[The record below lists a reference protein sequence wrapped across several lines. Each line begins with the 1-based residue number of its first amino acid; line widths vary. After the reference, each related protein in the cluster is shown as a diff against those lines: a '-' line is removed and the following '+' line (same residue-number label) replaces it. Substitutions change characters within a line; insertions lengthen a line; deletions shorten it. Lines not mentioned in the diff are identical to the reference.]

1 VSLKP
6 RRFLESIFSNWPAK
20 IISLAA
26 AALLFLFYRVNTMD
40 ERFFS
45 VPMRVDPPAGLAIS
59 KPFPKSARVTLRGKE
74 EAIFSVIEE
83 EIEVYADFGR
93 FQSEGQYRIPIR
105 VARQGTSLNIE
116 PLDIRVEPAEISI
129 TLEQRI
135 EKTVALEPVISGT
148 PPPGYDLVQYTI
160 VPDSAQISGP
170 RSIVNTVEA
179 VGLEEIDLDER
190 TEDFTEQ
197 VTILEE
203 SALIRYPR
211 ERTVVFRGIVR
222 EAVIIKTFEDVDI
235 ISIDLSPDLRLAE
248 PLPKGSIRIQGNQP
262 AIEAFLPGQLRL
274 VIDCGEIEKP
284 GPETLYP
291 QPDIPPEF
299 VVLKFEPQ
307 ELDLTFIL
315 AGMEEQQE

>member
-1 VSLKP
+1 LKP
-6 RRFLESIFSNWPAK
+6 GRFLEIIFSNWPAK

-45 VPMRVDPPAGLAIS
+45 VPLQVDPPAGLAIS
-59 KPFPKSARVTLRGKE
+59 KPYPKSARVTLRGKE
-74 EAIFSVIEE
+74 EAIFSVIEDDV
-83 EIEVYADFGR
+83 EVYADFGR
-93 FQSEGQYRIPIR
+93 FQTEGQFRIPVR
-105 VARQGTSLNIE
+105 VVRSGSSLNIE
-116 PLDIRVEPAEISI
+116 PLDIRVEPAEISV

-135 EKTVALEPVISGT
+135 EKTVALKPVIRGS
-148 PPPGYDLVQYTI
+148 PPAGYDLVQYTI
-160 VPDSAQISGP
+160 VPDSVQISGP
-170 RSIVNTVEA
+170 RTLVNSVETIP
-179 VGLEEIDLDER
+179 LEEIDLDGR

-197 VTILEE
+197 VKILEE
-203 SALIRYPR
+203 NPLVDYSR

-235 ISIDLSPDLRLAE
+235 ISIDLSPDLKLAE
-248 PLPKGSIRIQGNQP
+248 PLPKGSIRIQGNQRS
-262 AIEAFLPGQLRL
+262 IEALPLEQLRL
-274 VIDCGEIEKP
+274 VIDCGDIEKP

-315 AGMEEQQE
+315 SGMEEQ

>member
-1 VSLKP
+1 MKT
-6 RRFLESIFSNWPAK
+6 RRFVEGIFANWPAK

-45 VPMRVDPPAGLAIS
+45 VPLEVAPPAGLAIS
-59 KPFPKSARVTLRGKE
+59 KPYPKSARVTLRGKE
-74 EAIFSVIEE
+74 EAIFSVIEDDV
-83 EIEVYADFGR
+83 EVYADFGR
-93 FQSEGQYRIPIR
+93 FQSEGQFRIPVR
-105 VARQGTSLNIE
+105 VVRRGSSLNIE
-116 PLDIRVEPAEISI
+116 PLDIRVEPAEISV

-135 EKTVALEPVISGT
+135 EKTVALKPVITGS
-148 PPPGYDLVQYTI
+148 PPAGYDLVQYTI
-160 VPDSAQISGP
+160 VPDSVQISGP
-170 RSIVNTVEA
+170 RSLVNSIEEIR
-179 VGLEEIDLDER
+179 LQEIDLEGR

-197 VTILEE
+197 VMIVEE
-203 SALIRYPR
+203 NPLIDYSR
-211 ERTVVFRGIVR
+211 ERAIVFRGILR
-222 EAVIIKTFEDVDI
+222 EAVIIKTFENVDI

-248 PLPKGSIRIQGNQP
+248 PLPKGSIRIQGNQR
-262 AIEAFLPGQLRL
+262 AIEALPPEQLRL

-284 GPETLYP
+284 GPEILFP

-315 AGMEEQQE
+315 SGMEEQQE

>member
-1 VSLKP
+1 MNTRKFVEGILSD
-6 RRFLESIFSNWPAK
+6 WPAK

-45 VPMRVDPPAGLAIS
+45 VPLQVDPPAGLAIS
-59 KPFPKSARVTLRGKE
+59 KPYPKSARVTLRGKE
-74 EAIFSVIEE
+74 EAIFSIIEE
-83 EIEVYADFGR
+83 DVEVFADFGR
-93 FQSEGQYRIPIR
+93 FQSEGQFR
-105 VARQGTSLNIE
+105 VPVRVVRRGSSLNIE
-116 PLDIRVEPAEISI
+116 PLDIRVEPAEISV

-135 EKTVALEPVISGT
+135 EKTVVLEPVIRGS
-148 PPPGYDLVQYTI
+148 PPAGYDLVQYTI
-160 VPDSAQISGP
+160 VPDSVQISGP
-170 RSIVNTVEA
+170 RTLVNAMETVR
-179 VGLEEIDLDER
+179 LEEIDLEGR

-197 VTILEE
+197 VMIVEE
-203 SALIRYPR
+203 NSLLDYSR
-211 ERTVVFRGIVR
+211 ERAIVFRGILR

-248 PLPKGSIRIQGNQP
+248 PLPKGSIRIQGNQR
-262 AIEAFLPGQLRL
+262 AIEALPPGQLRL

-284 GPETLYP
+284 GPEMVYP

-315 AGMEEQQE
+315 SGMEEQE

>member
-1 VSLKP
+1 MNTRKFVEGILSD
-6 RRFLESIFSNWPAK
+6 WPAK

-45 VPMRVDPPAGLAIS
+45 VPLQVDPPAGLAIS
-59 KPFPKSARVTLRGKE
+59 KPYPKSARVTLRGKE
-74 EAIFSVIEE
+74 EAIFSIIEE
-83 EIEVYADFGR
+83 DVEVFADFGR
-93 FQSEGQYRIPIR
+93 FQSEGQFR
-105 VARQGTSLNIE
+105 VPVRVVRRGSSLNIE
-116 PLDIRVEPAEISI
+116 PLDIRVEPAEISV

-135 EKTVALEPVISGT
+135 EKTVILEPVIRGS
-148 PPPGYDLVQYTI
+148 PPAGYDLVQYTI
-160 VPDSAQISGP
+160 VPDSIQISGP
-170 RSIVNTVEA
+170 RTLVNAMETVR
-179 VGLEEIDLDER
+179 LEEIDLEGR
-190 TEDFTEQ
+190 TGDFTEQ
-197 VTILEE
+197 VMIVEE
-203 SALIRYPR
+203 NSLLDYSRQRAI
-211 ERTVVFRGIVR
+211 VFRGILR

-248 PLPKGSIRIQGNQP
+248 PLPKGSIRIQGNQR
-262 AIEAFLPGQLRL
+262 AIEALPPGQLRL

-284 GPETLYP
+284 GPEMVYP

-315 AGMEEQQE
+315 SGMEEQE

>member
-1 VSLKP
+1 VKS
-6 RRFLESIFSNWPAK
+6 RRLLDGFFSHWPAK

-45 VPMRVDPPAGLAIS
+45 VPLQVDPPPGLAIS
-59 KPFPKSARVTLRGKE
+59 KPYAKSARVTLRGKE

-83 EIEVYADFGR
+83 DVEVSADFGR
-93 FQSEGQYRIPIR
+93 FDSEGQFR
-105 VARQGTSLNIE
+105 VPVRVTRRGSSLNIE
-116 PLDIRVEPAEISI
+116 PLDIRVEPAEIVI

-135 EKTVALEPVISGT
+135 EKTVALKPVIRGT
-148 PPPGYDLVQYTI
+148 PPTGYDLVQYTI
-160 VPDSAQISGP
+160 TPEGVQISGP
-170 RSIVNTVEA
+170 RSIVNATETIL
-179 VGLEEIDLDER
+179 LEEIDLEGR

-197 VTILEE
+197 LMIVEE
-203 SALIRYPR
+203 NALVDYPR
-211 ERTVVFRGIVR
+211 ERPVVFRGIVR

-248 PLPKGSIRIQGNQP
+248 PLPKGSIRIQGNQRS
-262 AIEAFLPGQLRL
+262 IESLLPQLLRL

-284 GPETLYP
+284 GPDTLYP

-307 ELDLTFIL
+307 ELDVTIIL
-315 AGMEEQQE
+315 SGMEEEYE

>member
-1 VSLKP
+1 LNTRKFVEGILSD
-6 RRFLESIFSNWPAK
+6 WPAK

-45 VPMRVDPPAGLAIS
+45 VPLQVDPPAGLAIS
-59 KPFPKSARVTLRGKE
+59 KPYPKSARVTLRGKE
-74 EAIFSVIEE
+74 EAIFSIIEDDV
-83 EIEVYADFGR
+83 EVFADFGR
-93 FQSEGQYRIPIR
+93 FQSEGQFR
-105 VARQGTSLNIE
+105 VPVRVVRRGSSLNIE
-116 PLDIRVEPAEISI
+116 PLDIRVEPAEISV

-135 EKTVALEPVISGT
+135 EKTVVLEPVIRGS
-148 PPPGYDLVQYTI
+148 PPAGYDLVQYTI
-160 VPDSAQISGP
+160 VPDSIQISGP
-170 RSIVNTVEA
+170 RSIVNAIDV
-179 VGLEEIDLDER
+179 VPLEEIDLEGR

-197 VTILEE
+197 VEVVEE
-203 SALIRYPR
+203 NSLVDYSRQRPI
-211 ERTVVFRGIVR
+211 VFRGILR

-248 PLPKGSIRIQGNQP
+248 PLPKGNIRIQGNQR
-262 AIEAFLPGQLRL
+262 AIEALPPEQLRL

-284 GPETLYP
+284 GPETVYP

-307 ELDLTFIL
+307 QLDLTFIL
-315 AGMEEQQE
+315 SGMEEQE

>member
-1 VSLKP
+1 MKP
-6 RRFLESIFSNWPAK
+6 GRFLEIIFSNWPAK

-26 AALLFLFYRVNTMD
+26 ATLLFLFYRVNTMD

-45 VPMRVDPPAGLAIS
+45 VPLQVDPPAGLAIS
-59 KPFPKSARVTLRGKE
+59 KPYPKSARVTLRGKE
-74 EAIFSVIEE
+74 EAIFSVIEDDV
-83 EIEVYADFGR
+83 EVYADFGR
-93 FQSEGQYRIPIR
+93 FQTEGQFRIPVR
-105 VARQGTSLNIE
+105 VVRSGSSLNIE
-116 PLDIRVEPAEISI
+116 PLDIRVEPAEISV

-135 EKTVALEPVISGT
+135 EKTVALKPVIRGS
-148 PPPGYDLVQYTI
+148 PPAGYDLVQYTI
-160 VPDSAQISGP
+160 VPDSVQISGP
-170 RSIVNTVEA
+170 RTLVNSVETIP
-179 VGLEEIDLDER
+179 LEEIDLDGR

-197 VTILEE
+197 VKILEE
-203 SALIRYPR
+203 NPLVDYSR

-235 ISIDLSPDLRLAE
+235 ISIDLSPDLKLAE
-248 PLPKGSIRIQGNQP
+248 PLPKGSIRIQGNQRS
-262 AIEAFLPGQLRL
+262 IEALPLEQLRL
-274 VIDCGEIEKP
+274 VIDCGDIEKP

-315 AGMEEQQE
+315 SGMEEQ

>member
-1 VSLKP
+1 MNTRKFVEGILSD
-6 RRFLESIFSNWPAK
+6 WPAK

-45 VPMRVDPPAGLAIS
+45 VPLQVDPPVGLAIS
-59 KPFPKSARVTLRGKE
+59 KPYPKSARVTLRGKE
-74 EAIFSVIEE
+74 EAIFSIIEE
-83 EIEVYADFGR
+83 DVEVFADFGR
-93 FQSEGQYRIPIR
+93 FQSEGQFR
-105 VARQGTSLNIE
+105 VPVRVVRRGSSLNIE
-116 PLDIRVEPAEISI
+116 PLDIRVEPAEISV

-135 EKTVALEPVISGT
+135 EKTVVLEPVIRGS
-148 PPPGYDLVQYTI
+148 PPAGYDLVQYTI
-160 VPDSAQISGP
+160 VPDSVQISGP
-170 RSIVNTVEA
+170 RTLVNAMETVR
-179 VGLEEIDLDER
+179 LEEIDLEGR
-190 TEDFTEQ
+190 TGDFTEQ
-197 VTILEE
+197 VMIVEE
-203 SALIRYPR
+203 NSLLDYSR
-211 ERTVVFRGIVR
+211 ERAIVFRGILR

-248 PLPKGSIRIQGNQP
+248 PLPKGSIRIQGNQR
-262 AIEAFLPGQLRL
+262 AIEALPPGQLRL

-284 GPETLYP
+284 GPEMVYP

-315 AGMEEQQE
+315 SGMEEQE

>member
-1 VSLKP
+1 MNTRKFVDGILSD
-6 RRFLESIFSNWPAK
+6 WPAK

-45 VPMRVDPPAGLAIS
+45 VPLQVDPPAGLAIS
-59 KPFPKSARVTLRGKE
+59 KPYPKSARVTLRGKE
-74 EAIFSVIEE
+74 EAIFSIIEDDV
-83 EIEVYADFGR
+83 EVFADFGR
-93 FQSEGQYRIPIR
+93 FQSEGQFR
-105 VARQGTSLNIE
+105 VPVRVVRRGSSLNIE
-116 PLDIRVEPAEISI
+116 PLDIRVEPAEISV

-135 EKTVALEPVISGT
+135 EKTVVLEPVIRGS
-148 PPPGYDLVQYTI
+148 PPAGYDLVQYTI
-160 VPDSAQISGP
+160 VPDSIQISGP
-170 RSIVNTVEA
+170 RSIVNAIDV
-179 VGLEEIDLDER
+179 VPLEEIDLEGR

-197 VTILEE
+197 VEVVEE
-203 SALIRYPR
+203 NSLVDYSRQRPI
-211 ERTVVFRGIVR
+211 VFRGILR

-248 PLPKGSIRIQGNQP
+248 PLPKGNIRIQGNQR
-262 AIEAFLPGQLRL
+262 AIEALPPEQLRL

-284 GPETLYP
+284 GPETVYP

-307 ELDLTFIL
+307 QLDLTFIL
-315 AGMEEQQE
+315 SGMEEQE

>member
-1 VSLKP
+1 LKS
-6 RRFLESIFSNWPAK
+6 RRFVETFISNWPAK

-45 VPMRVDPPAGLAIS
+45 VPLQVDPPAGLAIS
-59 KPFPKSARVTLRGKE
+59 KPYPKSARVTLRGKE

-83 EIEVYADFGR
+83 DVEVYADFGR
-93 FQSEGQYRIPIR
+93 FQSEGQFRVPIR
-105 VARQGTSLNIE
+105 VVRRGSSLNIE
-116 PLDIRVEPAEISI
+116 PLDIRVEPAEISV

-135 EKTVALEPVISGT
+135 EKTVNLEAVIRGS
-148 PPPGYDLVQYTI
+148 PPAGYDLVQHTL
-160 VPDSAQISGP
+160 VPDRVLISGP
-170 RSIVNTVEA
+170 RSLVNSVETIQ
-179 VGLEEIDLDER
+179 LEEIDLEGR

-197 VTILEE
+197 LMILEE
-203 SALIRYPR
+203 NSLLDYSQQRA
-211 ERTVVFRGIVR
+211 VVFRGIVR
-222 EAVIIKTFEDVDI
+222 EAVIIKTFEEVDI

-248 PLPKGSIRIQGNQP
+248 PLPNGSVRIQGNQRS
-262 AIEAFLPGQLRL
+262 IEALPPEKLRL

-307 ELDLTFIL
+307 QLNLTFIL
-315 AGMEEQQE
+315 SGMEEQE

>member
-1 VSLKP
+1 LDGLLSY
-6 RRFLESIFSNWPAK
+6 WPAK

-45 VPMRVDPPAGLAIS
+45 VPLQVDPPAGLAIG

-74 EAIFSVIEE
+74 EAIFSIIEE
-83 EIEVYADFGR
+83 DVEVFADFGR
-93 FQSEGQYRIPIR
+93 FQSEGQYRVPVR
-105 VARQGTSLNIE
+105 VVRRGSSLNIE
-116 PLDIRVEPAEISI
+116 PLDIRVEPAEISV

-135 EKTVALEPVISGT
+135 EKTVVLEPVIRGS
-148 PPPGYDLVQYTI
+148 PPAGYDLVQYTI
-160 VPDSAQISGP
+160 VPDSIQIAGP
-170 RSIVNTVEA
+170 RSLVSATESVR
-179 VGLEEIDLDER
+179 LEEIDLEGR

-197 VTILEE
+197 VMTVEE
-203 SALIRYPR
+203 NSLLDYSR
-211 ERTVVFRGIVR
+211 ERAIVFRGILR

-248 PLPKGSIRIQGNQP
+248 PLPKGSIRIQGNQR
-262 AIEAFLPGQLRL
+262 AIEALPPEQLRL

-284 GPETLYP
+284 GPETVFP

-307 ELDLTFIL
+307 ELGLTFIL
-315 AGMEEQQE
+315 SGMEAQE

>member
-1 VSLKP
+1 MKSRKFV
-6 RRFLESIFSNWPAK
+6 ETIISNWPAK

-45 VPMRVDPPAGLAIS
+45 VPLQVDPPVGLAIS
-59 KPFPKSARVTLRGKE
+59 KPYPKSARVTLRGKE

-83 EIEVYADFGR
+83 DVEVYADFGR
-93 FQSEGQYRIPIR
+93 FQSEGQFRVPIR
-105 VARQGTSLNIE
+105 VVRRGSSLNIE
-116 PLDIRVEPAEISI
+116 PLDIRVEPAEISV

-135 EKTVALEPVISGT
+135 EKTVNLEAVIRGSPPV
-148 PPPGYDLVQYTI
+148 GYDLVQHTL
-160 VPDSAQISGP
+160 VPDRVQISGP
-170 RSIVNTVEA
+170 RSLVNSVETIQ
-179 VGLEEIDLDER
+179 LEEIDLEGR

-197 VTILEE
+197 LMILEE
-203 SALIRYPR
+203 SSLVDYSRQRA
-211 ERTVVFRGIVR
+211 VVFRGIVR
-222 EAVIIKTFEDVDI
+222 EAVIIKTFEEVDI

-248 PLPKGSIRIQGNQP
+248 PLPNGSIRIQGNQRS
-262 AIEAFLPGQLRL
+262 IEALPPEKLRL

-307 ELDLTFIL
+307 ELNLIFIL
-315 AGMEEQQE
+315 SGMEEQ